1 MSEFISQL
9 SQTLFNNLIFQL
21 VALCVM
27 ADTVFG
33 CIRAVKEKGF
43 NSCFGIDGAIRK
55 TVMLL
60 SLVFLTV
67 FDSAVHIDLS
77 KLIPAEV
84 AGIISLG
91 KVGTAEFFGLLYISY
106 EIVSILKN
114 LTLCGLPTRGILE
127 KVRAFLSKYTTE
139 LPDGGSVKQ

>member
-33 CIRAVKEKGF
+33 CIRAIKEKGF

-84 AGIISLG
+84 VSVISLG

-114 LTLCGLPTRGILE
+114 LTLCGANTNGVYKR
-127 KVRAFLSKYTTE
+127 VRDFLSKYTTE
-139 LPDGGSVKQ
+139 LPDERGVK

>member
-9 SQTLFNNLIFQL
+9 MRTLFNNLIFQL

-33 CIRAVKEKGF
+33 CIRAIKEKGF

-84 AGIISLG
+84 VSVISLG

-114 LTLCGLPTRGILE
+114 LTLCGLPTKGIWE
-127 KVRAFLSKYTTE
+127 KVRDFLSKYTTE
-139 LPDGGSVKQ
+139 LPDKE